1 MKSDGDQQ
9 PPRGKPR
16 KEGKPV
22 AEDPAAAQRLKEI
35 IEGAPKFKDAEA
47 QAWAVLTEKQRPMVQ
62 DELARLRE
70 NGQSRL
76 NPGEG
81 RPPKGGP
88 KGGPNGGPGGGP
100 GGPDAQGG
108 REKLRERLENMS
120 PEEREQMK
128 QKLQERRA
136 KRDAKRGPADGQP
149 KAPPPMEDVDVP
161 PPPPPAPR

>member
-1 MKSDGDQQ
+1 MKPDGDQQ

-16 KEGKPV
+16 NEGKPV

-35 IEGAPKFKDAEA
+35 MAGAPKFKDAEA
-47 QAWAVLTEKQRPMVQ
+47 QAWAVLTDKQRPIVQ

-81 RPPKGGP
+81 RPPK
-88 KGGPNGGPGGGP
+88 GGP

-128 QKLQERRA
+128 QKLQDRRA